1 MKKKDKEK
9 HLDNGKPDERENF
22 DATDNKEVKP
32 DGETRDEPEEKEDRD
47 ELSEKY
53 LRLYSEF
60 ENYRKRNARER
71 LELIQT
77 AGEEI
82 MTTLLPVLDDF
93 ERAIHFNK
101 ESSDQQAIVQ
111 GVELIY
117 QKFRTTLE
125 QRGLKERNPMGE
137 KFDMDKHEAVA
148 KIKAPSKKKKGK
160 ILEVVEKGYALGEKV
175 IRFPK
180 VVVGE

>member
-47 ELSEKY
+47 ELNEKY

-71 LELIQT
+71 
-77 AGEEI
+77 
-82 MTTLLPVLDDF
+82 
-93 ERAIHFNK
+93 
-101 ESSDQQAIVQ
+101 
-111 GVELIY
+111 
-117 QKFRTTLE
+117 
-125 QRGLKERNPMGE
+125 
-137 KFDMDKHEAVA
+137 
-148 KIKAPSKKKKGK
+148 
-160 ILEVVEKGYALGEKV
+160 
-175 IRFPK
+175 
-180 VVVGE
+180 